1 MEDLSERAKHGAV
14 WLSIGQFIVPA
25 WEFGVGIALARIL
38 TPSDFGVVAMGM
50 IFFRLAAAFSSFG
63 IGNVIVQKK
72 NLEKADIV
80 TAQTMSSFLGV
91 LICSMFFLL
100 SPLVSIFFKEP
111 LAGKVLSLF
120 SLNFVI
126 NGMTMVPA
134 SLLTKE
140 MRFKTSTKID
150 IAASFIY
157 GGSAI
162 LAAFFGL
169 GAFSLVYAPI
179 LSALF
184 RAVVICIAVPYLP
197 KFGWNK
203 AAAMGIAKF
212 GGSLTFAS
220 ILNYIARNAD
230 SLIIGK
236 FLGAESLGLY
246 KRAYDL
252 AVIPKEKVADT
263 LNTVFFPFACETRND
278 KKWIKSSFLK
288 LTKSIALACLPAL
301 VFAALSAKEIIR
313 ILYGEK
319 WLGAVHAFQFMAIG
333 GIFYSVMVPCGS
345 ILIAYGRM
353 KAYMAVQAFYAICLI
368 LAVFFGLNFDIE
380 GVAFAVAV
388 TLILSMFLNF
398 YSITQIIEISV
409 AEYLN
414 NMKSSILISAT
425 ILMVLFPYSII
436 LTIKSDM
443 CNLLFKSLI
452 TVIIYGFF
460 IYTYNDTIFT
470 DIKNTIK
477 TRCLRAIKR

>member
-1 MEDLSERAKHGAV
+1 MEDLSKKAKHGAI
-14 WLSIGQFIVPA
+14 WLSFGQIVIPV
-25 WEFGVGIALARIL
+25 WEFGIGVALARML
-38 TPSDFGVVAMGM
+38 TPGDFGVVAMGM
-50 IFFRLAAAFSSFG
+50 VFFRLAATLSNFG
-63 IGNVIVQKK
+63 IGNAIIQKK

-80 TAQTMSSFLGV
+80 TAQTMSSFLGI

-100 SPLVSIFFKEP
+100 SPFVSIFFKEP

-126 NGMTMVPA
+126 NGATMVPA
-134 SLLTKE
+134 SLLTKD
-140 MRFKTSTKID
+140 MRFKTGTKIE

-157 GGSAI
+157 GGSAV

-169 GAFSLVYAPI
+169 GLFSLVYAPI

-184 RAVVICIAVPYLP
+184 RAVMICIAVPYLP

-203 AAAMGIAKF
+203 IAAINIAKF

-220 ILNYIARNAD
+220 VLNYIARNAD

-252 AVIPKEKVADT
+252 AVIPKEKVTDT
-263 LNTVFFPFACETRND
+263 ANAVFFPFACETRND

-288 LTKSIALACLPAL
+288 LSKSIALVCFPAL
-301 VFAALSAKEIIR
+301 LFAALSAEEIIK

-333 GIFYSVMVPCGS
+333 GIFYSVIGPCGS

-353 KAYMAVQAFYAICLI
+353 KAYMAVQASNTICLI
-368 LAVFFGLNFDIE
+368 LSVFFGLNFNIE
-380 GVAFAVAV
+380 GVAVAVAA
-388 TLILSMFLNF
+388 TLMLFMFVNF
-398 YSITQIIEISV
+398 YSIKQIIGLSV
-409 AEYLN
+409 VEYLN
-414 NMKSSILISAT
+414 NMKSSILVSVTISVA
-425 ILMVLFPYSII
+425 LLLYNMMSL
-436 LTIKSDM
+436 IKNDM
-443 CNLLFKSLI
+443 CNVLLKSLI
-452 TVIIYGFF
+452 AAIIYGFY
-460 IYTYNDTIFT
+460 ILAYDDPIFT
-470 DIKNTIK
+470 DVKNTIR
-477 TRCLRAIKR
+477 TRCLRIRR

>member
-1 MEDLSERAKHGAV
+1 MEDLSKKAKHGAA
-14 WLSIGQFIVPA
+14 WLAVGQFVMPA
-25 WEFGVGIALARIL
+25 WEFGVGIALARML

-50 IFFRLAAAFSSFG
+50 FFFSLAAAFSNFG
-63 IGNVIVQKK
+63 IGSVIVQKK

-80 TAQTMSSFLGV
+80 TAQTMSSFLGI

-134 SLLTKE
+134 SLLTKD
-140 MRFKTSTKID
+140 MRFKTSTKIN
-150 IAASFIY
+150 IAASFVY
-157 GGSAI
+157 GASAI

-169 GAFSLVYAPI
+169 GLFSLVYAPI

-184 RAVVICIAVPYLP
+184 KAVAICIAVPYLP

-220 ILNYIARNAD
+220 ILNYIARNVD
-230 SLIIGK
+230 FLIVGK

-263 LNTVFFPFACETRND
+263 LSSVFFPFACETRND
-278 KKWIKSSFLK
+278 KQWIKSSFLK
-288 LTKSIALACLPAL
+288 LSKSIALACLPAL
-301 VFAALSAKEIIR
+301 VFAALSAEEIIR
-313 ILYGEK
+313 IVYGEK

-353 KAYMAVQAFYAICLI
+353 KAYVAVQAFYAICLI

-380 GVAFAVAV
+380 GVAVAVAIA
-388 TLILSMFLNF
+388 LILFMFINF
-398 YSITQIIEISV
+398 FSIKQIIGVSV
-409 AEYLN
+409 MEYLN
-414 NMKSSILISAT
+414 NMKSSIIVSAT
-425 ILMVLFPYSII
+425 ILISLLAYNIMS
-436 LTIKSDM
+436 TIKSDM
-443 CNLLFKSLI
+443 CNLLLKI
-452 TVIIYGFF
+452 IIAVVIYVFYIL
-460 IYTYNDTIFT
+460 TYDDAIFT
-470 DIKNTIK
+470 DVKNIIKA
-477 TRCLRAIKR
+477 RCFRVMKV